1 MLKFALKYIGVMLVI
16 MLAVSICGW
25 FVGEALQA
33 GMPVDNT
40 RVYPSLE
47 AAQRAANRGHHLV
60 NQIEMGVV
68 TVSAFIVFIVMWRRR
83 HPGDSDANAA
93 TGQA

>member
-1 MLKFALKYIGVMLVI
+1 MLKFALKYVGVMLVI
-16 MLAVSICGW
+16 MFAVSICGW

-33 GMPVDNT
+33 GMPIDNT

-47 AAQRAANRGHHLV
+47 AAQRAASRGHHLV
-60 NQIEMGVV
+60 NQIEMVVV
-68 TVSAFIVFIVMWRRR
+68 TASAFIVFIVMWRRR
-83 HPGDSDANAA
+83 QAGGDDADAA

>member
-1 MLKFALKYIGVMLVI
+1 MLKFALKYVGVMLAI

-60 NQIEMGVV
+60 NQIEMVV
-68 TVSAFIVFIVMWRRR
+68 AIASAFIVFVVMWRRR
-83 HPGDSDANAA
+83 QSGDGDANAA
-93 TGQA
+93 TRQA

>member
-60 NQIEMGVV
+60 NQIEMVV
-68 TVSAFIVFIVMWRRR
+68 AIASAFIVFVVMWRRR
-83 HPGDSDANAA
+83 QSGDGVANAA
-93 TGQA
+93 TRQA